1 MSEQDNLQKA
11 DGKEELL
18 VSTNQIE
25 DKKDTIEEKSEEVES
40 QKGDA
45 DVVSEVEVPQTE
57 SNIQNKPEETDNQEN
72 DDKVISEIEESNA
85 EDAEDE
91 GSMDRHVIVKKDYEK
106 MSMEELADELENLVS
121 KEKAQAIKTHV
132 EEIRSEFKSKF
143 STLLDEKKEEFLND
157 GGNEIDFYY
166 SSPLQKR
173 VKDIIKEYRAKIT
186 SHYKNIEN
194 NLKDNLTE
202 RLEIIEEIKGLI
214 NVEENINTTY
224 KHFKELQER
233 WRNAGP
239 IPRDKYNNAWNSYHH
254 HVEIF
259 YDFLHLNRDL
269 RDLDFKHNLEQKLK
283 IIERAEELALDD
295 DLNRSFRELQVLH
308 KMWKEEL
315 GPVDKEHREDIW
327 KRFKAATK
335 TIHDKRQVYFNE
347 LDKVYEKNLEI
358 KHEIIEKIIKLSEG
372 ETKSHGEWQK
382 KIKEL
387 EALRNEFFSA
397 GKVPIKVNEA
407 TWSTFKTAVRNFNRK
422 KNAFYKELKK
432 DQYDNLQKKLDLI
445 KIAEDNKD
453 SDDFEVTTAL
463 MKKIQSDWKKIGHVP
478 RKNSDKI
485 WNQFK
490 TACNYYFDKLHEA
503 KNEADKEGIEAYN
516 DKVKLLEE
524 IKTLELSGKKETDL
538 KTIKTYIDK
547 WKNIGNV
554 PSNKRYIEGKL
565 NKTLDNYFKSL
576 KLNKT
581 EAELIKFENKLEVL
595 NNSDDSR
602 HLDNE
607 RSFISKKIKE
617 AKSEINQLEN
627 NLQFFTNVD
636 ETNPLVKEVID
647 NIQKHKD
654 NLALWK
660 TKLNKIKKFY

>member
-283 IIERAEELALDD
+283 IIERAEELAQDD